1 MQKTDLAKEH
11 KQYYRAKATPE
22 IVTIAAANFIT
33 IEGEGNPNSPLF
45 KAKVKALYT
54 TAYTI
59 KKINKL
65 QDKDFKVSSLEG
77 LWWTQSGAQVN
88 EVSYDEW
95 QWKLRIQLP
104 SFVLKNDFTQAVA
117 LAGNKKIPHLEEL
130 RFEHFPGTL
139 AVQVQHT
146 GSYHEEKPTID
157 KLLAYT
163 KLHNLEI
170 SGPHHELYITDPS
183 KTPVEKLRTIL
194 RLDVKS
200 K

>member
-33 IEGEGNPNSPLF
+33 IEGEGDPNSPLF
-45 KAKVKALYT
+45 HAKVKALYA
-54 TAYTI
+54 TAYNI

-65 QDKDFKVSSLEG
+65 QDKDFKVANLEG
-77 LWWTQSGAQVN
+77 FWWTQSGAEVN
-88 EVSYDEW
+88 EVPVSEW
-95 QWKLRIQLP
+95 QWKLRIQMP
-104 SFVLKNDFTQAVA
+104 DFVTKHDFTQAVA
-117 LAGNKKIPHLEEL
+117 LAGNKKILHLNEL
-130 RFEHFPGTL
+130 SFEYFPGTL
-139 AVQVQHT
+139 AVQIQHT
-146 GSYHEEKPTID
+146 GSYHDEKPSVD
-157 KLLAYT
+157 KLLAYI

-170 SGPHHELYITDPS
+170 SGTHHELYITDPS

>member
-1 MQKTDLAKEH
+1 MQKTDLAKEQ

-33 IEGEGNPNSPLF
+33 IEGEGDPNSALF
-45 KAKVKALYT
+45 HAKVKAMYT

-59 KKINKL
+59 KKIFKL
-65 QDKDFKVSSLEG
+65 QEKDFKVASLEG
-77 LWWTQSGAQVN
+77 FWWTESGAQVN
-88 EVSYDEW
+88 TVHVNEW

-104 SFVLKNDFTQAVA
+104 PFVTKNDFTQAVA
-117 LAGNKKIPHLEEL
+117 LAGNKKLAHLEEL
-130 RFEHFPGTL
+130 HFEHFPGTL
-139 AVQVQHT
+139 AVQIQHT
-146 GSYHEEKPTID
+146 GSYHEELPSIE
-157 KLLAYT
+157 KLLAYI

-170 SGPHHELYITDPS
+170 CGPHHELYITDPS

>member
-1 MQKTDLAKEH
+1 MQKTDLAKEQ

-22 IVTIAAANFIT
+22 IVTIAAANFVT
-33 IEGEGNPNSPLF
+33 IEGEGDPNSALF
-45 KAKVKALYT
+45 NAKVKAMYA
-54 TAYTI
+54 TAYNI

-65 QDKDFKVSSLEG
+65 QDKDFKVASLEG
-77 LWWTQSGAQVN
+77 FWWTESGAQVN
-88 EVSYDEW
+88 AAPLHEW

-104 SFVLKNDFTQAVA
+104 EFVTKSDFTQAVA
-117 LAGNKKIPHLEEL
+117 LAGNKKLAHLDEL

-139 AVQVQHT
+139 AVQILHT
-146 GSYHEEKPTID
+146 GSYHDELPTIE
-157 KLLAYT
+157 KLLAYI

-170 SGPHHELYITDPS
+170 TGPHHELYITDPS
-183 KTPVEKLRTIL
+183 KTAAEKLRTIL